1 MHHIRPETKSDY
13 PAIRLITELAFRNKP
28 YAGGDEQDVI
38 DRLRDRHALTLS
50 LVAVADDTV
59 IGHVAFSPAIA
70 ADESHPWFALG
81 PISVLPDH
89 QNQGIG
95 TALIHE
101 GMQRLTEL
109 GALGCILTGDPAY
122 YSRFGFQLSPD
133 NAPNSEPAEY
143 FMTKWL
149 TTTRPSGKFS
159 FHQAF
164 YSSH

>member
-59 IGHVAFSPAIA
+59 IGHVAFSPATV
-70 ADESHPWFALG
+70 ADESYPWFALG

-133 NAPNSEPAEY
+133 NAPDAEPAEY

-149 TTTRPSGKFS
+149 TATRPSGKFS